1 MRLNYGYNSSQ
12 SPMTALRKA
21 LGIALLSGALLVC
34 SGCKKSPTN
43 AAFRVERPT
52 IIVLCHPDSEAADAL
67 ITAAIFIQG
76 NTEEMRVFGLDIS
89 FDPQMLHFEEVRNG
103 TLTGGWTAVDGN
115 EVSPG
120 SLKVGGFMGA
130 GNPIP
135 PASGGTVAEIRFK
148 VAGGDSGS
156 GQQSQVCARQYTDD
170 LSDFLPESAC
180 AAFTL
185 KK

>member
-1 MRLNYGYNSSQ
+1 
-12 SPMTALRKA
+12 MTALKRA
-21 LGIALLSGALLVC
+21 LGMVLLPGIILVC
-34 SGCKKSPTN
+34 SACKKSPTN
-43 AAFRVERPT
+43 APLEVEQPT

-67 ITAAIFIQG
+67 ITAAVFIKG
-76 NTEEMRVFGLDIS
+76 NTREMRVFGLDIS
-89 FDPQMLHFEEVRNG
+89 FDPQMLHFEEVRKG
-103 TLTGGWTAVDGN
+103 TLTGGWAAVDGN

-135 PASGGTVAEIRFK
+135 AASGGTVAEIRFK
-148 VAGGDSGS
+148 VGGSNYGN

-170 LSDFLPESAC
+170 LSDFLPDSAC
-180 AAFTL
+180 TAFTL